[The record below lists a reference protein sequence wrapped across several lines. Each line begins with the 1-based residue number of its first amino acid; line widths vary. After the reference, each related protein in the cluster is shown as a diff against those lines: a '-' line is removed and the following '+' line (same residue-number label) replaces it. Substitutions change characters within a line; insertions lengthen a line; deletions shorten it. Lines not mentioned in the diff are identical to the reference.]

1 MASRYYS
8 KLPADL
14 SRSFVLMIDPMLATG
29 GSAVSALDLLRNA
42 GARNVRMICIVAA
55 PEGIALVERHHPDV
69 QIFTPVVDQG
79 LNEHKFIVPGLGD
92 FGDRL
97 YGTAVSAAV
106 SQAMKQPTP
115 EASVGRRS
123 QQRVTDAK
131 WRTALTGIEPN
142 KILVRGYPLD
152 ELMGRLTFGE
162 TIYLLL
168 MGECPTPG
176 IGRLMEAMLVSFID
190 HGATP
195 PSTLAAR
202 NTATAGA
209 PLRACVA
216 AGVLGFGRYHGGDIE
231 SCMQF
236 LDTGLELVRS
246 GKSYKDAAREIVD
259 RCQATGEAVPGF
271 GHRYH
276 TRDPRAAR
284 LFQMALELEI
294 EGGHIQM
301 IRAVEMLLAERTRHA
316 AGCPREHRRC
326 HRRGLRRSRHAARC
340 GQCTLH
346 HLARTRHHRTGP
358 GRTRT
363 PAPDAANRSEGPH
376 LRRPLRAATARA
388 PQVAPRGTTGTRDS
402 GFGRFGILAFRAKA
416 ANNREPCRSSLTSD
430 RGQHGRARTDAEGSS
445 CRVLA

>member
-1 MASRYYS
+1 
-8 KLPADL
+8 
-14 SRSFVLMIDPMLATG
+14 
-29 GSAVSALDLLRNA
+29 
-42 GARNVRMICIVAA
+42 
-55 PEGIALVERHHPDV
+55 
-69 QIFTPVVDQG
+69 
-79 LNEHKFIVPGLGD
+79 
-92 FGDRL
+92 
-97 YGTAVSAAV
+97 
-106 SQAMKQPTP
+106 MKQTTEKP
-115 EASVGRRS
+115 ERRG
-123 QQRVTDAK
+123 QPRVADSK

-168 MGECPTPG
+168 IGECPTPG

-231 SCMQF
+231 SCIHF
-236 LDTGLELVRS
+236 LDAGLALVRE
-246 GKSYKDAAREIVD
+246 GNSYKDAAEKIVS
-259 RCQATGEAVPGF
+259 RWQETGEAVPGF

-301 IRAVEMLLAERTRHA
+301 IRAVEMRLVAERGDRPPLPVNIDGAIA
-316 AGCPREHRRC
+316 AVCGDLGMPPDVANALFIISRVPGIAAQAQEERDRQQPMRQIDPKDHVYDGPSERRLPE
-326 HRRGLRRSRHAARC
+326 RR
-340 GQCTLH
+340 
-346 HLARTRHHRTGP
+346 
-358 GRTRT
+358 
-363 PAPDAANRSEGPH
+363 
-376 LRRPLRAATARA
+376 
-388 PQVAPRGTTGTRDS
+388 
-402 GFGRFGILAFRAKA
+402 K
-416 ANNREPCRSSLTSD
+416 
-430 RGQHGRARTDAEGSS
+430 
-445 CRVLA
+445 